1 MDTYI
6 KLAAKNLTHN
16 KKRSILLSVVM
27 VCCITFFL
35 LATYFL
41 RLTDGYFRFQERY
54 DINARS
60 FTVSP
65 VETVEINRE
74 EEEYRIRYREIR
86 QELLEMPHIETA
98 FSSLGYSLGIKMRSP
113 AGSRIGRLFPSVSR
127 SFIRESVFFLRFFL
141 WLPAH
146 IPICIKSG
154 RTNFYRVSAIR
165 KAFCVK

>member
-16 KKRSILLSVVM
+16 KKRSILLSVVV

-98 FSSLGYSLGIKMRSP
+98 FSSLGRP
-113 AGSRIGRLFPSVSR
+113 ATRARFP
-127 SFIRESVFFLRFFL
+127 
-141 WLPAH
+141 PA
-146 IPICIKSG
+146 
-154 RTNFYRVSAIR
+154 
-165 KAFCVK
+165 